1 MKPVF
6 PALKTCAAPGDSL
19 ARISKRSGLEIPAQN
34 SFAKIAGVIPDQHG
48 ALRGLSDDQLER
60 LSDALS
66 DIWRSLRAVFPATAF
81 FALIILVSTLGYI
94 LLGWTPFDALYMVII
109 SVFSVGYG
117 EIQPVNTPALRV
129 WTMLVIL
136 GGWSGLIVTLGGIT
150 RAVTAGELLHTT
162 ETLRSQRAMKH
173 VHDHVII
180 CGYGRMGQT
189 LARELFEA
197 GVPFVVIDRDEERVA
212 QVRTD
217 GFLAHRGDAT
227 DESTLEFVG
236 IARAKTLATVLP
248 ADAVNVFITL
258 TARNLSREVNIIAR
272 GEQPST
278 EKKLRQAGANDVI
291 LPATIGG
298 LRIAHSIIAPEVGEL
313 AKSGQN
319 LDWHSLGVEIDELLL
334 YEHAHLI
341 GKSVREIQK
350 MGEGEL
356 MILGVRRGEEI
367 QREDIEDIVL
377 LEGDAFIAIAR
388 TRQLL
393 DIIGRD
399 TEKTELI

>member
-1 MKPVF
+1 MNSKQ
-6 PALKTCAAPGDSL
+6 PG
-19 ARISKRSGLEIPAQN
+19 A
-34 SFAKIAGVIPDQHG
+34 H
-48 ALRGLSDDQLER
+48 RGISDDNIER
-60 LSDALS
+60 LRDAFF

-81 FALIILVSTLGYI
+81 FALIILISTLGYI
-94 LLGWTPFDALYMVII
+94 LLGWPPFDAFYMVII
-109 SVFSVGYG
+109 TVFSVGYG
-117 EIQPVNTPALRV
+117 EIQPVDTHAERI
-129 WTMLVIL
+129 WTILVIF
-136 GGWSGLIVTLGGIT
+136 GGWSAVIITLGGIT
-150 RAVTAGELLHTT
+150 KAVTAGELRHTT
-162 ETLRSQRAMKH
+162 EILRLQRAMKH
-173 VHDHVII
+173 LHDHVII

-217 GFLAHRGDAT
+217 GFHAHRGDAT
-227 DESTLEFVG
+227 DEAALEFVG

-258 TARNLSREVNIIAR
+258 TARNLSREINIIAR

-278 EKKLRQAGANDVI
+278 EKKLRQAGADDVI

-313 AKSGQN
+313 VKSGQN

-334 YEHAHLI
+334 HEHAHLI

-356 MILGVRRGEEI
+356 MILGVRRGQEI
-367 QREDIEDIVL
+367 QREEIEDLVL
-377 LEGDAFIAIAR
+377 REGDAFIAISR
-388 TRQLL
+388 TRHLL

-399 TEKTELI
+399 VEQTELI